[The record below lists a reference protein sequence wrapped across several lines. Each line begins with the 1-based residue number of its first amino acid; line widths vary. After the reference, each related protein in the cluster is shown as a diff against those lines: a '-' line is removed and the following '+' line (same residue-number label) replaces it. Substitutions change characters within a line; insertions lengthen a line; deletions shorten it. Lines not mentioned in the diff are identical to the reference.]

1 MPKDNR
7 LTRWY
12 RENFHDWF
20 FRSLL
25 GPAQTENAVHGAD
38 ADAREQWKRDLDGR
52 KRHTREQR
60 ERRRLVRETQRGS

>member
-12 RENFHDWF
+12 RENFHHWF

-25 GPAQTENAVHGAD
+25 GPAQTENAVHGA
-38 ADAREQWKRDLDGR
+38 APGARDLWKQDLENR
-52 KRHTREQR
+52 KRHSR
-60 ERRRLVRETQRGS
+60 ERRRTRIDAG